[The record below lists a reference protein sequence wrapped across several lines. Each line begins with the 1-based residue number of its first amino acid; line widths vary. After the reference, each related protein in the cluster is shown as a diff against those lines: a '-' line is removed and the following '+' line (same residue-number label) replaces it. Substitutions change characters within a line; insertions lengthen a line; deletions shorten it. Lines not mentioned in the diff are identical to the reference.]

1 MDIEKDLLLHK
12 LKGRIYELEA
22 ENSNYKKNL
31 SLARKY
37 EFRITGALLLIIGTV
52 ISLFAYPSYT
62 YSSMASVLVMVG
74 IGAIFLGAVTMF
86 LATEKFINQKVA
98 EHFNLSSVVV
108 LDDLLRDLRIRNKGI
123 YLPSSRTEGMTKI
136 FIPLKR
142 EYELPP
148 PTVLKGDR
156 TFIIDLPHASH
167 EGVLLTP
174 LGYHLFKYTDEE
186 LKVGWHEQQT
196 EEGAQLVPLSEKL
209 NDVLARGLEIADK
222 VTASI
227 ANGQLS
233 VNLINTPYYS
243 MCQTL
248 MEDAP
253 QVCEQIGCPLCSLVA
268 CIYTEY
274 VDSAVTIEEAKPEKG
289 DIYIACKV
297 VK

>member
-1 MDIEKDLLLHK
+1 MDAEKDLLLHK
-12 LKGRIYELEA
+12 LKGRIYELEG

-37 EFRITGALLLIIGTV
+37 EFRITGALLLVIGTV
-52 ISLFAYPSYT
+52 ISLIAYPSYT

-74 IGAIFLGAVTMF
+74 VGAIFLGAVTMF
-86 LATEKFINQKVA
+86 LTTEKFINQKVA
-98 EHFNLSSVVV
+98 EHLNLSSVIV

-123 YLPSSRTEGMTKI
+123 YLPSSRTEGTTKI

-148 PTVLKGDR
+148 QTVLKGDR
-156 TFIIDLPHASH
+156 AFIIDLPHASH

-186 LKVGWHEQQT
+186 LKVDWNEQQT
-196 EEGAQLVPLSEKL
+196 EEGTQQVPLSEKL
-209 NDVLARGLEIADK
+209 NDVFVRGLEIADK

-227 ANGQLS
+227 VDGQLS
-233 VNLINTPYYS
+233 IHLINTPYFS
-243 MCQTL
+243 MCRKL

-253 QVCEQIGCPLCSLVA
+253 QVCEQVGCPLCSLVA

-274 VDSAVTIEEAKPEKG
+274 VDEAVTIEEAKTEKR
-289 DIYIACKV
+289 DIHIVCKAL
-297 VK
+297 K